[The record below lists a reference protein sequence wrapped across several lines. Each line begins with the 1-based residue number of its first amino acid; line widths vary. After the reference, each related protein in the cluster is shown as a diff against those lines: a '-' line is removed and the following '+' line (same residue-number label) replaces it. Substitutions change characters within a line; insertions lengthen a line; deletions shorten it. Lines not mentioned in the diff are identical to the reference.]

1 MATTRCEKSLP
12 TIFFIA
18 ASGMPTTTTRELL
31 LLLLLGDGGGGTNAA
46 RTLVHELEEG
56 VVHAKEAGHTE
67 QGVHGFGCGELA
79 HPQEEVLPV
88 IQQEDAALV
97 QLLARQVVHR
107 RQNDL

>member
-1 MATTRCEKSLP
+1 M
-12 TIFFIA
+12 
-18 ASGMPTTTTRELL
+18 
-31 LLLLLGDGGGGTNAA
+31 

-56 VVHAKEAGHTE
+56 VVRAKEAGHTE
-67 QGVHGFGCGELA
+67 QGVHGFGGGELA

-97 QLLARQVVHR
+97 QLLARQVVHG